1 MNINLVKN
9 KLEIPSELAPNGIL
23 MNGMEIPINLSGGF
37 ITSFEDTY
45 VGDSLQDLKPIAE
58 NCDCVGALI
67 SYDSTTQKYTLW
79 NGDKNAEGYWDPHKY
94 SDGSDYE
101 PSDEYGT
108 VIAVCAGQGL
118 WPFVGDWKGLDSE
131 YFNNIIIDGNN
142 QDHVCKGYM
151 NWASPNSDIYN
162 TYISKMARNLKGYD
176 NTKHLFDN
184 FGSTIKAW
192 NHSAITDGEEF
203 STWDDYY
210 AALTPIWEYLLKSD
224 FSTIG
229 INKWELN
236 NDGSVLTYGDLY
248 IPSDTELK
256 TIFRNVFDNNQEGE
270 DGDTEDIT
278 EDSMYYTY
286 YHNIGRLI
294 GFVSDY
300 YYWSSSQGPGYR
312 SAFSAGSNDGGDV
325 FGENKNGYNLS
336 VVCLHF

>member
-9 KLEIPSELAPNGIL
+9 KLEMPNELQPNGIL
-23 MNGMEIPINLSGGF
+23 MNGMDQSIKFGNMSID
-37 ITSFEDTY
+37 SFSDTY

-58 NCDCVGALI
+58 NCNCIGALI
-67 SYDSTTQKYTLW
+67 SYNQITKKYTLW

-94 SDGSDYE
+94 SDGSAYE
-101 PSDEYGT
+101 PSNEYGA

-118 WPFVGDWKGLDSE
+118 WPFVGGWKGLDATNISLTI
-131 YFNNIIIDGNN
+131 NNS
-142 QDHVCKGYM
+142 QQTMKQGYM
-151 NWASPNSDIYN
+151 CWAPNGSTIYN
-162 TYISKMARNLKGYD
+162 TYISKMARNLKGWN
-176 NTKHLFDN
+176 NTKHLFDH
-184 FGSTIKAW
+184 FGSEVKTW
-192 NHSAITDGEEF
+192 NHTTIVSGSTY
-203 STWDDYY
+203 STWADYY
-210 AALTPIWEYLLKSD
+210 AALTPIWEYLVKSD

-256 TIFRNVFDNNQEGE
+256 TIFRNVFDNNWEGK

-294 GFVSDY
+294 GFVPDS
-300 YYWSSSQGPGYR
+300 YYWSSSQTPDYDY
-312 SAFSAGSNDGGDV
+312 AFCVGSDTGGVDYNGKDDGS
-325 FGENKNGYNLS
+325 LS
-336 VVCLHF
+336 VACLHF